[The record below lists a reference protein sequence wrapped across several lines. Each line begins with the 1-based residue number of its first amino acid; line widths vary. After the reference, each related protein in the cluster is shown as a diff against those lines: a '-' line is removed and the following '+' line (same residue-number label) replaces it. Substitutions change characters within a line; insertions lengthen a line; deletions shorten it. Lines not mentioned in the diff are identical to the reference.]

1 MNFSR
6 KLRVNYDRKEPSND
20 YLKYWKVVKHWAR
33 AYYNLKTAD
42 IEMMLFLYSEGLF
55 TRKQFEEFNEIMSW
69 DKMRFQKLLKD
80 KWIIIWRERIGK
92 QSKLYELGFKGK
104 RVVASIYK
112 KLNME
117 ETISESPY
125 RNPIFKNN
133 TKYSNKIHRK
143 IIKEMNKTIRQQQRH
158 APE

>member
-1 MNFSR
+1 
-6 KLRVNYDRKEPSND
+6 
-20 YLKYWKVVKHWAR
+20 
-33 AYYNLKTAD
+33 
-42 IEMMLFLYSEGLF
+42 
-55 TRKQFEEFNEIMSW
+55 
-69 DKMRFQKLLKD
+69 
-80 KWIIIWRERIGK
+80 
-92 QSKLYELGFKGK
+92 
-104 RVVASIYK
+104 
-112 KLNME
+112 ME

>member
-1 MNFSR
+1 M
-6 KLRVNYDRKEPSND
+6 KLNKKTRVNYDRREPSND
-20 YLKYWKVVKHWAR
+20 YLKYWKVIKQWAK
-33 AYYNLKTAD
+33 ASYGLSSAD

-55 TRKQFEEFNEIMSW
+55 TRPQFDEFEEIMSW
-69 DKMRFQKLLKD
+69 DKLRFQKLLKE
-80 KWIIIWRERIGK
+80 KWVIVWREKIGK
-92 QSKLYELGFKGK
+92 ESRLYELGFKGK
-104 RVVASIYK
+104 RMVSSIYR

-133 TKYSNKIHRK
+133 TKYSNKVYRK

>member
-80 KWIIIWRERIGK
+80 KWIIIWRERMVNN
-92 QSKLYELGFKGK
+92 QSF
-104 RVVASIYK
+104 
-112 KLNME
+112 
-117 ETISESPY
+117 
-125 RNPIFKNN
+125 
-133 TKYSNKIHRK
+133 
-143 IIKEMNKTIRQQQRH
+143 MN
-158 APE
+158 